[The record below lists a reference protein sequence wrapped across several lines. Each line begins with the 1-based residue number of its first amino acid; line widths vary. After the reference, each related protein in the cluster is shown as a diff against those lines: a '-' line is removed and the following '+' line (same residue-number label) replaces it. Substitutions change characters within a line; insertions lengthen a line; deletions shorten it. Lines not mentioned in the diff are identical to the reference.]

1 MEWGEEDGFIARTF
15 TLKKNCLNAKPEV
28 NVNTLTNILLN
39 FKAIMN
45 GECFVYTI
53 NQDSGCSV
61 ERLYLRMQRTN
72 LKTLKISTKLIH
84 LTRSFLN

>member
-1 MEWGEEDGFIARTF
+1 MEWGGEGGFIARTF

-53 NQDSGCSV
+53 N
-61 ERLYLRMQRTN
+61 
-72 LKTLKISTKLIH
+72 
-84 LTRSFLN
+84 